1 MLCINI
7 KSFHWI
13 HIQKTIYQ
21 IHEILIFLKLN
32 NYKSIGLP
40 IKKKLYTVL
49 RSPHKDK
56 KSREQFEFKRWK
68 TKIIINIAKKKNM
81 ANLLFFLLKN
91 SEFPGVELQ
100 VSLIQNSYL

>member
-1 MLCINI
+1 MLRVNI
-7 KSFHWI
+7 KSFQWS
-13 HIQKTIYQ
+13 HIQKTLFKIN
-21 IHEILIFLKLN
+21 EIIVFLKLSN
-32 NYKSIGLP
+32 FKVIGLP

-68 TKIIINIAKKKNM
+68 TQIIINTGKRKNM
-81 ANLLFFLLKN
+81 DSLFFFLVKN

-100 VSLIQNSYL
+100 VSLIKKTYL